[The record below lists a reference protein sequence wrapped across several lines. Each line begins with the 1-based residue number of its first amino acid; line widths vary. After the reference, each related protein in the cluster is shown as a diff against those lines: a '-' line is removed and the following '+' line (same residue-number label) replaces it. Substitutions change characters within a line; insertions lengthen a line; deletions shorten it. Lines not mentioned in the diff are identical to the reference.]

1 MSLALSKPPDFPGWF
16 AQMDDHVVVDPVP
29 SEGDMLSVRGQRAAG
44 PAGPMVVK
52 SRLRCQVM
60 VLEVASRL
68 SDVVVDLEKAIR
80 VALADGPRGLV
91 CDLSAVP
98 EGVEV
103 AAVEMLAS
111 AGGHVR
117 DWPGIPL
124 AVACPDPDVRTA
136 LGAQPIGRYLI
147 VTSSMLSALSA
158 VLATPTVDVQW
169 LRLAPHPTAARAS
182 RNFVSRTLLDWGLA
196 PLIPT
201 ASLVISELV
210 TNSTIHA
217 GTDIDLSIAWHLG
230 ALRLTVRD
238 SSPDLPC
245 QRHPHLDV
253 HGRGLSLVLAL
264 SRGFGVLPTT
274 DGGKV
279 VWAVLDAPRRRP
291 RTVRT
296 QSEASLDQG
305 APHDRKLP

>member
-1 MSLALSKPPDFPGWF
+1 MTQALSMPPVFPGSF
-16 AQMDDHVVVDPVP
+16 AKMDDHVVVYPVP
-29 SEGDMLSVRGQRAAG
+29 SEGDMLGVRGQRAGG
-44 PAGPMVVK
+44 PAGPMVVNI
-52 SRLRCQVM
+52 RLLCQVM
-60 VLEVASRL
+60 VLEVAGRL
-68 SDVVVDLEKAIR
+68 SDVEVDLEKAIR
-80 VALADGPRGLV
+80 VALADGPRALV

-98 EGVEV
+98 KGVEQV
-103 AAVEMLAS
+103 AVEMLAT
-111 AGGHVR
+111 AGRHVR

-124 AVACPDPDVRTA
+124 AVACPDPDVRKA
-136 LGAQPIGRYLI
+136 LGAHPMGRHLI
-147 VTSSMLSALSA
+147 VTSSTLSAMST
-158 VLATPTVDVQW
+158 VLATPTVAVQW
-169 LRLAPHPTAARAS
+169 LRLAPQPTAARAS

-196 PLIPT
+196 PLIPA

-230 ALRLTVRD
+230 DLRLTVRD
-238 SSPDLPC
+238 GSPDLPC

-291 RTVRT
+291 RAVRT
-296 QSEASLDQG
+296 QSQANLDQG
-305 APHDRKLP
+305 ASPP

>member
-1 MSLALSKPPDFPGWF
+1 
-16 AQMDDHVVVDPVP
+16 
-29 SEGDMLSVRGQRAAG
+29 
-44 PAGPMVVK
+44 
-52 SRLRCQVM
+52 
-60 VLEVASRL
+60 
-68 SDVVVDLEKAIR
+68 
-80 VALADGPRGLV
+80 
-91 CDLSAVP
+91 
-98 EGVEV
+98 
-103 AAVEMLAS
+103 MLAS
-111 AGGHVR
+111 AGSHVR

-124 AVACPDPDVRTA
+124 AVACTDPEVRKA
-136 LGAQPIGRYLI
+136 LGAHPMGRHLS
-147 VTSSMLSALSA
+147 VTSSMLSAIST
-158 VLATPTVDVQW
+158 VLATPTVAVQW

-196 PLIPT
+196 PLIPA

-253 HGRGLSLVLAL
+253 NGRGLSLVLGL

-279 VWAVLDAPRRRP
+279 VWAVLDAPRLRP
-291 RTVRT
+291 RTVDLPC
-296 QSEASLDQG
+296 QASLDQG
-305 APHDRKLP
+305 ATHVRKLD